1 MTDILKLEDPIA
13 ALKELPA
20 TELPQV
26 AEELRDAIVRTVSAN
41 GGHLASSLG
50 VVELTIALHRV
61 YDSPTDKI
69 VWDVGHQ
76 AYAHKL
82 LTGRYERFHTLRQ
95 LDGLS
100 GFPKRAESPHDCF
113 DVGHSSTSIAAA
125 LGIATARDARG
136 GKEKV
141 VAVIGDGSL
150 TAGLAFESLN
160 QAGHLKKDLLVI
172 LNDNEMSISP
182 NVGALS
188 SFFSRQLTS
197 DFFVRLKRETEHFLD
212 SVPKVGKDLR
222 RLAKKAEEAVKGFL
236 TPGMLFEAFDFD
248 YVGPINGHKLDE
260 LIQTL
265 ENITHMDGPILM
277 HVVTKKGKG
286 YAPAEENPHIY
297 HGVGPFDLETG
308 EVKKSS
314 GPPSYTAVFGKTLA
328 EMAEQ
333 DERIVAITAAMLE
346 GTGLKAFAE
355 QYPERFFDV
364 GIAEQH
370 AVTFAAGMASRG
382 LKPFVAIY
390 STFLQRAYD
399 SVLHDVCLQKLPVTF
414 ALDRGGLVGADGPT
428 HHGVFDYSYLRPIP
442 NLVFMVPRNE
452 NQLRNAVVTALGFDG
467 PFAFRYPRGAG
478 TGVVEDAASS
488 LVIGKGDKLR
498 DGNDCVIFALGTLV
512 PEAMAAAERLEA
524 EGLSVAVVD
533 PVFLKPLDRE
543 LLVAEALKTGCV
555 VTAEENALRG
565 GFGSAVLE
573 LFCDEGVHVP
583 VRRVGLPDKFVEQ
596 GSQDELR
603 GRYNLN
609 ADGIIETT
617 GYDGYNLRFV
627 SLLNIFTWLKMKSWF
642 WGLSKAQWHVLKLKR
657 EKACAVLLGFRKRRW
672 LFMMLKIFQDTSP
685 AVRLPNL
692 K

>member
-1 MTDILKLEDPIA
+1 MERKMSGILSHENPLA
-13 ALKELPA
+13 ALKEMP
-20 TELPQV
+20 V
-26 AEELRDAIVRTVSAN
+26 AQLSDVAQELRDVIVHTVAQN

-61 YDSPTDKI
+61 FDSPTDKI

-82 LTGRYERFHTLRQ
+82 LTGRYDRFHTLRQ

-100 GFPKRAESPHDCF
+100 GFPKRSESAHDCF
-113 DVGHSSTSIAAA
+113 GVGHSSTSIAAA
-125 LGIATARDARG
+125 LGMATARDAHEG
-136 GKEKV
+136 DEKI

-160 QAGHLKKDLLVI
+160 QAGHLKKNLLVI

-197 DFFVRLKRETEHFLD
+197 DFFVRLKRETENFLD

-248 YVGPINGHKLDE
+248 YVGPIDGHKLDE

-265 ENITHMDGPILM
+265 DNITHMDGPVLM

-286 YAPAEENPHIY
+286 YLPAEQNPPLF
-297 HGVGPFDLETG
+297 HGVGPFDAETG
-308 EVKKSS
+308 AVPKSS
-314 GPPSYTAVFGKTLA
+314 GPPSYTAVFGETLVELA
-328 EMAEQ
+328 QQ
-333 DERIVAITAAMLE
+333 DTRIVAITAAMLE
-346 GTGLKAFAE
+346 GTGLKSFATHF
-355 QYPERFFDV
+355 PERFFDV

-382 LKPFVAIY
+382 LKPFVAVY

-428 HHGVFDYSYLRPIP
+428 HHGVFDYSFLRHIP
-442 NLVFMVPRNE
+442 NLVFMVPRDE
-452 NQLRNAVVTALGFDG
+452 NLLRCAIATARDFDG

-478 TGVVEDAASS
+478 IGVTLRQAKPIPIGQGEKLCDGDDVVIVATGA
-488 LVIGKGDKLR
+488 LVGE
-498 DGNDCVIFALGTLV
+498 ALV
-512 PEAMAAAERLEA
+512 AAERLAGENISA
-524 EGLSVAVVD
+524 AVVD
-533 PVFLKPLDRE
+533 PVFLKPLDSS
-543 LLVAEALKTGCV
+543 LLVAEAERTGCV
-555 VTAEENALRG
+555 VTVEENVLQG
-565 GFGSAVLE
+565 GFGSAILE
-573 LFCDEGVHVP
+573 LFCDQGVHVP
-583 VRRVGLPDKFVEQ
+583 VLRIGLPDQFIEQ
-596 GSQDELR
+596 GSQAELR
-603 GRYNLN
+603 ARYGLD
-609 ADGIIETT
+609 ADGIVARVREALPQRVLPSAAGNAAAI
-617 GYDGYNLRFV
+617 RF
-627 SLLNIFTWLKMKSWF
+627 
-642 WGLSKAQWHVLKLKR
+642 A
-657 EKACAVLLGFRKRRW
+657 
-672 LFMMLKIFQDTSP
+672 
-685 AVRLPNL
+685 
-692 K
+692 

>member
-1 MTDILKLEDPIA
+1 MTEILKLENPLA
-13 ALKELPA
+13 VLKELPA
-20 TELPQV
+20 SELPQV
-26 AEELRDAIVRTVSAN
+26 AEEIRQVIVRTVSAN

-50 VVELTIALHRV
+50 VVELTLALHRV
-61 YDSPTDKI
+61 FDSPTDKI

-82 LTGRYERFHTLRQ
+82 LTGRYDRFHTLRQ

-125 LGIATARDARG
+125 LGIATARDAKG
-136 GKEKV
+136 SDEKV

-248 YVGPINGHKLDE
+248 YVGPIDGHKLDE

-265 ENITHMDGPILM
+265 ENITHMDGPVLM

-286 YAPAEENPHIY
+286 YPPAEENPHIY

-308 EVKKSS
+308 EVKKTG
-314 GPPSYTAVFGKTLA
+314 GPPSYTSVFGKVLTDI
-328 EMAEQ
+328 AEQ
-333 DERIVAITAAMLE
+333 DERVVAITAAMLE
-346 GTGLKAFAE
+346 GTGLKSFAE
-355 QYPERFFDV
+355 RHPERFFDV

-399 SVLHDVCLQKLPVTF
+399 STLHDVCLQKLPVTF

-428 HHGVFDYSYLRPIP
+428 HHGVFDYSYLRPMP
-442 NLVFMVPRNE
+442 NLVFMAPRDE
-452 NQLRNAVVTALGFDG
+452 NYLRHAVVTALGFDDG

-478 TGVVEDAASS
+478 TGVLEEPASA
-488 LVIGKGDKLR
+488 LMIGKGDKLR
-498 DGNDCVIFALGTLV
+498 DGTDCVIFALGTEV
-512 PEAMAAAERLEA
+512 SEAMAAAELLEA

-533 PVFLKPLDRE
+533 PVFLKPLDGE
-543 LLVAEALKTGCV
+543 LLVTEALRTGCV
-555 VTAEENALRG
+555 ITAEENALRG

-573 LFCDEGVHVP
+573 LFCDEGVLVP
-583 VRRVGLPDKFVEQ
+583 VRRIGLPDKFIEQ
-596 GSQDELR
+596 GSQTELR
-603 GRYNLN
+603 ERYGLHAGGI
-609 ADGIIETT
+609 ADTVRKALA
-617 GYDGYNLRFV
+617 D
-627 SLLNIFTWLKMKSWF
+627 KS
-642 WGLSKAQWHVLKLKR
+642 A
-657 EKACAVLLGFRKRRW
+657 AA
-672 LFMMLKIFQDTSP
+672 
-685 AVRLPNL
+685 
-692 K
+692 